1 MSSCHTIQEDP
12 RILETENKIL
22 LMGNPNVGKSVF
34 FTELTGI
41 HAISSNYTGTTV
53 SYLEG
58 DLVLDGTK
66 YTLIDVPGIYS
77 MTASS
82 EAEAVAVRF
91 MESGALAVICVL
103 DASNLER
110 NLRLGLDLQK
120 YGIPMVYALNLMDVA
135 ERHGIEIDVDLLQKE
150 LGWPV
155 IPTVVVKQQG
165 LDELKCSL
173 QSVLKKSSQE
183 KARNQKLDFDS
194 RARAR
199 EITRKVRKIKNVNLS
214 RLDRLGESMMKPF
227 PGIPLAL
234 LIMILSIGVVV
245 GAGKALREEVLLP
258 LVNQVLV
265 PFLRTLFTSF
275 IPEGMLLNILVGEYG
290 VFVISFEWIIAL
302 ILPYVFLFYVVFT
315 FLEDSG
321 YLPRISVLFD
331 NVMRKLGIQGGS
343 LINIVMGYGCAVP
356 AIIGSRA
363 ASSRKERLL
372 ISTAVCFA
380 VPCISQTG
388 ALISLLGSYSFG
400 LVAVMILFS
409 LVIMVIATLTAGRLI
424 KGEVAPLIIEVP
436 NLLIPEPK
444 AYGRKLL
451 IRMKHFVYDAELPM
465 MISIVIAALLK
476 ETGLLDTI
484 AVYAEPLVR
493 NWLGLPSEA
502 VIALILGIVRRE
514 MSVAPLLALNLTPL
528 QAFVG
533 ATVGLLYLPCLS
545 VFGILTKEFNVKVA
559 VVISTGTIFSALF
572 FGGLIN
578 QVAQLFT

>member
-1 MSSCHTIQEDP
+1 M
-12 RILETENKIL
+12 
-22 LMGNPNVGKSVF
+22 
-34 FTELTGI
+34 
-41 HAISSNYTGTTV
+41 
-53 SYLEG
+53 
-58 DLVLDGTK
+58 
-66 YTLIDVPGIYS
+66 
-77 MTASS
+77 
-82 EAEAVAVRF
+82 
-91 MESGALAVICVL
+91 
-103 DASNLER
+103 
-110 NLRLGLDLQK
+110 
-120 YGIPMVYALNLMDVA
+120 
-135 ERHGIEIDVDLLQKE
+135 
-150 LGWPV
+150 
-155 IPTVVVKQQG
+155 
-165 LDELKCSL
+165 
-173 QSVLKKSSQE
+173 
-183 KARNQKLDFDS
+183 
-194 RARAR
+194 
-199 EITRKVRKIKNVNLS
+199 
-214 RLDRLGESMMKPF
+214 
-227 PGIPLAL
+227 
-234 LIMILSIGVVV
+234 VV
-245 GAGKALREEVLLP
+245 GAGKALRAAVLLP

-265 PFLRTLFTSF
+265 PFFRTLFTSF